1 MLLLVLIAIFFAA
14 KYEERITKLE
24 TIMQTKKQS
33 VMLIFIGKKSIK
45 YIFEGNGINEN
56 TF

>member
-1 MLLLVLIAIFFAA
+1 
-14 KYEERITKLE
+14 
-24 TIMQTKKQS
+24 MQTKKQS

-45 YIFEGNGINEN
+45 YIFEGNGMNEN